1 LIRLAL
7 RCRAADAE
15 LVLAELLELAP
26 SGIEEVGER
35 AGGSGV
41 VEYAIYGA
49 PGELP
54 DLGELQAAA
63 GGALVDVRTE
73 AVPDDWSERWRR
85 FYHPLLI
92 GGRLYVRPPW
102 EQAAERGGVV
112 EVVIDPGRAFGT
124 GTHATTRMCLEL
136 LLAEAG
142 PPSGVSRLLRALAAR
157 ALRGEGEPRRSL
169 CDLGTGSGVIA
180 IAAAKLGFGP
190 VLAVDVEEEAVE
202 EADRNAR
209 ANYVEVEIGR
219 RDLRQGSSPRAD
231 VVTANLNAGLLEAV
245 AGSWR
250 EAGTCPGAVIAS
262 GFLVEEADAVAGSL
276 AETGLVERRRLVSGD
291 WVALLARRQV
301 LTANRA

>member
-15 LVLAELLELAP
+15 VVLAELLELAP
-26 SGIEEVGER
+26 SGVEEVGEPGVP
-35 AGGSGV
+35 AGV

-54 DLGELQAAA
+54 DLGVLRAAA
-63 GGALVDVRTE
+63 GGALVEVRSE
-73 AVPDDWSERWRR
+73 PVPDDWGERWKR

-102 EQAAERGGVV
+102 ERAAERGGVV

-124 GTHATTRMCLEL
+124 GTHATTRLCLEL

-142 PPSGVSRLLRALAAR
+142 ADSGFARSLGRLADLLR
-157 ALRGEGEPRRSL
+157 RRSHPSRSF

-180 IAAAKLGFGP
+180 IAGAKLGFRP
-190 VLAVDVEEEAVE
+190 VVAIDVEEASLH

-209 ANYVEVEIGR
+209 ANYVEIEIR
-219 RDLRQGSSPRAD
+219 RHDLREGPAPIAD
-231 VVTANLNAGLLEAV
+231 VVTANLNASLLHVV
-245 AGSWR
+245 A
-250 EAGTCPGAVIAS
+250 AGWADTGVRPGIAIAS
-262 GFLVEEADAVAGSL
+262 GFLVEEADAVSRSL
-276 AETGLVERRRLVSGD
+276 GEAGLVERQRLVSGE
-291 WVALLARRQV
+291 WGALLAR
-301 LTANRA
+301 AE